1 MSGSGLLKRCALAA
15 AIGSMPGLLLADCID
30 NAAAYHHVHP
40 YVLRAIAYQE
50 SGMRPAIVGQ
60 NRNGTIDIG
69 LMGINSVH
77 LRELGTYGIPPGRLG
92 EACTNAYVGAW
103 FLRRKI
109 DKYGNTWQ
117 AVAAYHSETPE
128 IGAGYA
134 QRIQRIMAGWGV
146 LRLDRNP
153 RQAPSNV
160 SATQALQSDH
170 ASPSSASAS
179 TTTSSI

>member
-1 MSGSGLLKRCALAA
+1 MHRFSLLKRWTLAA
-15 AIGSMPGLLLADCID
+15 TLGSMPGLLLADCID
-30 NAAAYHHVHP
+30 SAAAYHHVHP

-50 SGMRPAIVGQ
+50 SGMRPATVGQ

-77 LRELGTYGIPPGRLG
+77 LRELGGYGIPPGRLG

-134 QRIQRIMAGWGV
+134 QRIQRILAGWGV
-146 LRLDRNP
+146 LRLERNR
-153 RQAPSNV
+153 RQAPSSV
-160 SATQALQSDH
+160 SAIQALQSDQ
-170 ASPSSASAS
+170 ASSSSASAS